1 MSFYNEQGSKTGI
14 LEVQGM
20 ADVEPGQYSSAPM
33 EKGWI
38 APEQT
43 VQSEDPRDTHGET
56 VSPSQRTTRRSDG
69 VSPGT
74 KELAGTTSH
83 HNLSA

>member
-14 LEVQGM
+14 LEVHGM
-20 ADVEPGQYSSAPM
+20 ADVEPDKYSNASVKK
-33 EKGWI
+33 EGI

-43 VQSEDPRDTHGET
+43 VKLEDPWNTLGGR
-56 VSPSQRTTRRSDG
+56 VSSSWRTSGRGNS

-74 KELAGTTSH
+74 KELMGAIFHQNPSV
-83 HNLSA
+83 